1 MKTIRWQLVMEG
13 AGEYAAPF
21 RNAEDVT
28 ADLARREVSTAD
40 REQFVVY
47 LLDAKHRPI
56 AFETVSVGVLDGS
69 LIHPRE
75 VFKSA
80 IAGSAAAVLLAHDHR
95 RRSYP
100 ERSGPGSHPAAEGAG
115 ELLGV
120 PVRRSRHRRP
130 ERGPLLLP
138 GRRRLDMMTLADH
151 AEAWWRES
159 GKWVPLR
166 GTTAWHKM

>member
-1 MKTIRWQLVMEG
+1 MKTIRWHLVMEG

-21 RNAEDVT
+21 RTADDVS

-75 VFKSA
+75 IFKTA
-80 IAGSAAAVLLAHDHR
+80 IAGSAAAILLAHNHPSGDPTPSGQDREVTR
-95 RRSYP
+95 RLR
-100 ERSGPGSHPAAEGAG
+100 EAG
-115 ELLGV
+115 KLLGV
-120 PVRRSRHRRP
+120 PVV
-130 ERGPLLLP
+130 
-138 GRRRLDMMTLADH
+138 DH
-151 AEAWWRES
+151 VIVSPSGDHFSFRE
-159 GKWVPLR
+159 GGDW
-166 GTTAWHKM
+166 T